1 MPSIE
6 SDNYF
11 DHQPQQAQK
20 QRKSSPCSTCSSN
33 GPKPKSSTSGSC
45 RCNESIISHISYF
58 PEVQDD
64 HRAYDMNLAQMQE
77 ALKLGSDVL
86 NCACAGK
93 DYAVGLSMSLLV
105 ARIVSVLEQL
115 CRRAREE
122 DEAEAEAFG
131 RENDLCNSPR
141 FALGMYQI
149 AKEDERRLKQEM
161 LGLQIK
167 KAECLISCCKDM
179 VTRLGQRQ
187 ARQADT
193 QAIVSEKLF
202 SLLEERVIEVRK
214 EWSGI

>member
-1 MPSIE
+1 
-6 SDNYF
+6 
-11 DHQPQQAQK
+11 
-20 QRKSSPCSTCSSN
+20 
-33 GPKPKSSTSGSC
+33 
-45 RCNESIISHISYF
+45 
-58 PEVQDD
+58 
-64 HRAYDMNLAQMQE
+64 MQE
-77 ALKLGSDVL
+77 ALKLASDVL
-86 NCACAGK
+86 NCMCAGK

-131 RENDLCNSPR
+131 RDNDLCNSPR

-167 KAECLISCCKDM
+167 KAECLISCCKEM
-179 VTRLGQRQ
+179 VARLGQKQ
-187 ARQADT
+187 AHQADT

-202 SLLEERVIEVRK
+202 SLLEERVMEVRK